1 MCKLCNK
8 VLKEADEYDLGW
20 RLEELHAEYHRW
32 QGSQMPMD
40 LIDLLDGS
48 CTA

>member
-1 MCKLCNK
+1 MCKLCIK
-8 VLKEADEYDLGW
+8 VIKEADEHYLGW
-20 RLEELHAEYHRW
+20 RLEELHSEYHYW
-32 QGSQMPMD
+32 NGSKMPMN

>member
-8 VLKEADEYDLGW
+8 VMKEADEHFLAW
-20 RLEELHAEYHRW
+20 RLEELHFEYHRCN
-32 QGSQMPMD
+32 GSKRPMN
-40 LIDLLDGS
+40 LIDLLDGA

>member
-8 VLKEADEYDLGW
+8 VLKEADEHYLGW
-20 RLEELHAEYHRW
+20 RLEELHYEYHIW
-32 QGSQMPMD
+32 NGSKMPMN